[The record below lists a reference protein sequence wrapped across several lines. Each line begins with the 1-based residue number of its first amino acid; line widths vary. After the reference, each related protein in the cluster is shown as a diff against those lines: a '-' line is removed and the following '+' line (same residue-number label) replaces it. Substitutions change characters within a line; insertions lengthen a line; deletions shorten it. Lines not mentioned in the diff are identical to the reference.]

1 MEKGS
6 FDMYDVVTSGYMS
19 IDRIVKVD
27 SPLKVGR
34 TSIIL
39 NSDNTRPYYGGCPI
53 NVSYIMAK
61 LGMKPLPI
69 LRVGEDNDTL
79 GFLKYLKDANVPLN
93 GLKTIENESSSNCYI
108 VSDRDNNHVTIFYP
122 GAMDAKYASEL
133 PDEYFED
140 TRLALITVGS
150 YNDNREFYSKCQ
162 KYDIPIVFGTK
173 LDYDAFPVSFLKEIL
188 LSSKIIFSNEN
199 EREEINSLLGISEIT
214 ELFKM
219 GKAELIV
226 TTLGEQGSEFFEK
239 TEGGIIHKNIKVCPA
254 KNFVDATGAGD
265 SYIAGFLYGY
275 LKGYGTEASCQMGSV
290 MASFIIEAVGC
301 TTNAPDLARFNQRL
315 EEYKRNL

>member
-1 MEKGS
+1 
-6 FDMYDVVTSGYMS
+6 MYDVITSGYMS

-39 NSDNTRPYYGGCPI
+39 NSDNTLPYYGGCPI

-61 LGMKPLPI
+61 LGMNPLPI
-69 LRVGEDNDTL
+69 LRIGEDKDTI
-79 GFLKYLKDANVPLN
+79 GFIQYLKDANVSLN
-93 GLKTIENESSSNCYI
+93 GLKTIRNESSSNCYI
-108 VSDRDNNHVTIFYP
+108 VSDRENNHVTIFYP
-122 GAMDAKYASEL
+122 GAMDAKYASKL
-133 PDEYFED
+133 PDEYFTD

-150 YNDNREFYSKCQ
+150 YSDNSEFYAKCQ
-162 KYDIPIVFGTK
+162 KHGIPIVFGTK

-188 LSSKIIFSNEN
+188 LNSMIIFSNEY
-199 EREEINSLLGISEIT
+199 ERKEICELMGIAEIT
-214 ELFKM
+214 ELFEM

-226 TTLGEQGSEFFEK
+226 TTLGEDGSEFFEK
-239 TEGGIIHKNIKVCPA
+239 TIEGIRHKSIKA
-254 KNFVDATGAGD
+254 FQTKNFVDATGAGD

-275 LKGYGTEASCQMGSV
+275 LNGFDNQISCQMGSV

-301 TTNAPDLARFNQRL
+301 TTNAPDINRFNMRL
-315 EEYKRNL
+315 EKYKKNL

>member
-1 MEKGS
+1 
-6 FDMYDVVTSGYMS
+6 MYDVVTSGYMS
-19 IDRIVKVD
+19 IDRIVNVD

-39 NSDNTRPYYGGCPI
+39 NSDNTRPYYGGCLI

-61 LGMKPLPI
+61 LGMNPLPL
-69 LRVGEDNDTL
+69 LRVGEDNDTM
-79 GFLKYLKDANVPLN
+79 GFIQYLKDASVPLN

-122 GAMDAKYASEL
+122 GAMDSKYASEL
-133 PDEYFED
+133 PDEYFEN

-150 YNDNREFYSKCQ
+150 YSDNSEFYGKCL
-162 KYDIPIVFGTK
+162 KHDIPIVFGTK

-188 LSSKIIFSNEN
+188 LNSRIIFSNEH
-199 EREEINSLLGISEIT
+199 EREEINELMGIDEIT
-214 ELFKM
+214 RLFDM
-219 GKAELIV
+219 GKAELII
-226 TTLGEQGSEFFEK
+226 TTLGEDGSECFEK
-239 TEGGIIHKNIKVCPA
+239 TENGIIHKRIKAHPTS
-254 KNFVDATGAGD
+254 NFVDATGAGD

-275 LKGYGTEASCQMGSV
+275 LNGYDTEASCQMGSV

-301 TTNAPDLARFNQRL
+301 TTNAPDLERFKARL